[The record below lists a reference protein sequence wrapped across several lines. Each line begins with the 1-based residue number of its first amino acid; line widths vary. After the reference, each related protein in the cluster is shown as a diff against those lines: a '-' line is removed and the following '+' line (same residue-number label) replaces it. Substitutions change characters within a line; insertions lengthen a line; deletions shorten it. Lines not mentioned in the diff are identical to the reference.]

1 LIKQKTF
8 LWGAINLICIEQVG
22 MRVKQIFLDRKR
34 AVYLILICENLI
46 FLKETELPPFEG
58 FLDK

>member
-1 LIKQKTF
+1 
-8 LWGAINLICIEQVG
+8 
-22 MRVKQIFLDRKR
+22 MRVNQLFLDRKR
-34 AVYLILICENLI
+34 AVYLTLICENLI